1 MCKTFSFSFFLIYVY
16 LFYFTHNLTW
26 LTLRHPKLYTYTY
39 VIFDINITYMHNT
52 LKYSPNKRNY
62 CWTKNLTLK
71 NKNLIGKVVIDL
83 DFAKPTKSRLLNH
96 EWGPNYLTISSK
108 IYVHFDKKLLKMGS
122 IEHHLL
128 TFVIFQNMP
137 IHVCISTI
145 HWVLGLESLMCVCK
159 LHRGAYK
166 WV

>member
-71 NKNLIGKVVIDL
+71 NKNLIGNVVIDL
-83 DFAKPTKSRLLNH
+83 PTA
-96 EWGPNYLTISSK
+96 SK
-108 IYVHFDKKLLKMGS
+108 MDLLKQCTPICPTPPISLGQKNGS
-122 IEHHLL
+122 LL
-128 TFVIFQNMP
+128 VWRMEIIIFFF
-137 IHVCISTI
+137 
-145 HWVLGLESLMCVCK
+145 WGE
-159 LHRGAYK
+159 RGK
-166 WV
+166 DRSGVRNFLVPSFGRGRIR